1 VCIDLGA
8 VISDSENVHFPDP
21 DDADEP
27 SDFRGWLVLGI
38 LALTIV
44 LFVSYFVLPSL
55 IRSSLCPD
63 QTFLSGSTASGAEI
77 FVSFLLL
84 PACFVLI
91 VCTNFEGHDRTP
103 LSARIRR
110 NQSTSIAFGVGI
122 FVLNALVVANMSL
135 SYYCATP
142 TQITLNSGIGQQAVF
157 DWGDVKSVRA
167 LCWRSGPRGRGTG
180 GGIINEG
187 LILTFSNGSHVL
199 IRPGMGGRGPFNLA
213 GDYYAIHS
221 ALFGH
226 SYQFEISNPSLCSHQ
241 YFFEHWQS

>member
-1 VCIDLGA
+1 M
-8 VISDSENVHFPDP
+8 HFPNL

-27 SDFRGWLVLGI
+27 SDFRGWLASGI

-55 IRSSLCPD
+55 TRSLLCPE
-63 QTFLSGSTASGAEI
+63 QTFLSGSTASGVGI

-91 VCTNFEGHDRTP
+91 VCTNFEGHDRTR
-103 LSARIRR
+103 LSAWIRR
-110 NQSTSIAFGVGI
+110 NQSKSIALGVGA

-142 TQITLNSGIGQQAVF
+142 TQITLSSGIGQQAVF
-157 DWGDVKSVRA
+157 NWGDVKSVRA
-167 LCWRSGPRGRGTG
+167 LCWRSGPRGRGNG
-180 GGIINEG
+180 GGVVNEG
-187 LILTFSNGSHVL
+187 LSLTFSNGSHVL
-199 IRPGMGGRGPFNLA
+199 IRPGMGRRGPFNLA

-221 ALFGH
+221 ALFGR
-226 SYQFEISNPSLCSHQ
+226 SYQFEISNPNLCSHQ
-241 YFFEHWQS
+241 YFFEHWQN